1 MSQMIE
7 IDSFETLL
15 QAARAQPEPQRLLLV
30 FVQTVLP
37 KDADA
42 AQAQRFEAGRG
53 GGLTPVMYVDKHEDE
68 LSDFAALVEE
78 SQQMTA
84 KWDIVLIGCLSGRN
98 GLAPTPEAADEPIKT
113 MVRTI
118 HTGGDLTQFAS
129 FDRQGEPVLFE

>member
-1 MSQMIE
+1 MTE
-7 IDSFETLL
+7 IDSFEALL
-15 QAARAQPEPQRLLLV
+15 QAAREQPQPQRLLFV

-42 AQAQRFEAGRG
+42 AQAQRFEAGHG

-68 LSDFAALVEE
+68 LTDFAGLVEE
-78 SQQMTA
+78 SRQMTET
-84 KWDIVLIGCLSGRN
+84 WDIVLIGCMSGSS

-118 HTGGDLTQFAS
+118 HTGGNLGQFAS
-129 FDRQGEPVLFE
+129 FDRQGCPVLFE